1 MRKGEQPKGLIG
13 FQGTSRCVIGVQR
26 RREKD
31 AERIFEEI
39 TTENFRSLLSINI
52 QEAKQILIK
61 VNSETQS
68 EILETV

>member
-13 FQGTSRCVIGVQR
+13 FQGTSRCIIGVQ

-61 VNSETQS
+61 VNSETHS